1 MFNKK
6 TLVLSLV
13 LVLTLGVVFTVTN
26 KAGAWWIFGDDK
38 EEDKLTGRVIID
50 GSSTVYPITQ
60 AIAEEFM
67 KEYPGVRVTVG
78 VSGTGGGFEKYV
90 VGETDI
96 NDASRTIG
104 PKEKA
109 LANKNGIKSTRIT
122 VAYDG
127 ISVIVN
133 PKNDW
138 TQSMTVKELHQIWKP
153 GSNVETWSDIRPNW
167 PDKEIDLYGPGSD
180 SGTFDYF
187 TEAINGEEGASRANY
202 TPSESDNVLV
212 QGVAGNKY
220 ALGYFGYA
228 YYKENKGKL
237 DVVAIDNG
245 AGKPVKPS
253 MKTIGNGTYKPL
265 ARPLFFYVNNASLK
279 NKKAVEKFVKF
290 YMKNAKEIV
299 PQIGYVPLSKAK
311 YQSQLDK
318 LDKVAN

>member
-1 MFNKK
+1 MFNKRIL
-6 TLVLSLV
+6 TLSLV
-13 LVLTLGVVFTVTN
+13 IILAMSAVFISGCAN
-26 KAGAWWIFGDDK
+26 NQEG
-38 EEDKLTGRVIID
+38 LTGRVVID
-50 GSSTVYPITQ
+50 GSSTVYPVTQ

-78 VSGTGGGFEKYV
+78 SSGTGGGFQKYV

-96 NDASRTIG
+96 NDASRPIG
-104 PKEKA
+104 PKEKK
-109 LANKNGIKSTRIT
+109 LAKKNGIESIPVT

-138 TQSMTVKELHQIWKP
+138 AQSMTVKELRQIWKP
-153 GSNVETWSDIRPNW
+153 GSTVKKWSDIRPEW
-167 PDKEIDLYGPGSD
+167 PNKPIDLYGPGTD

-202 TPSESDNVLV
+202 TASESDNVLV

-220 ALGYFGYA
+220 ALGYLGYA
-228 YYKENKGKL
+228 YYKANKDKL
-237 DVVAIDNG
+237 NVVAIDNG
-245 AGKPVKPS
+245 AGKSVKPS

-265 ARPLFFYVNNASLK
+265 ARPLFFYLNKASLK
-279 NKKAVEKFVKF
+279 NKEAVEKFVKF

-299 PQIGYVPLSKAK
+299 PQVGYVPLSKAK
-311 YQSQLDK
+311 YQSQFDK
-318 LDKVAN
+318 LDKLAE